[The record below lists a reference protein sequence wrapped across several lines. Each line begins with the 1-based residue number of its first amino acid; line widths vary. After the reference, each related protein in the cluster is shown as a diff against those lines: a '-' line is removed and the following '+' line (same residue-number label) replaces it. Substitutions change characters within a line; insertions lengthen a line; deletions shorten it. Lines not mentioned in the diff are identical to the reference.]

1 MKKTKSKLE
10 YEIYNIICPE
20 FCNYILEDKYLSIF
34 INSFEQLKKL
44 AQKQASFLA
53 DLLKVNDDNMNKK
66 AYEFANFHA
75 EMKIEFLF
83 LYEALNY
90 LEELIKNSAL
100 DIDYLKIKKVFSVLK
115 DISGKVY
122 IKKMIE
128 ESLES
133 IIKEE
138 NIENYTFIK
147 NFKIYINE
155 EKFLDSIYNF
165 DISEYIGALEFK
177 IKTFGRDGLKIKFEI
192 ARNNVQKYSDLFI
205 SFFKKRNYKE
215 AVVILDEMIKSS
227 YIMFSILKDIELVW
241 EKEKEKIFAS
251 FLLQSL
257 KNQKGCVGIII
268 EPSVNIRIENF
279 MNGLYFDLK
288 EKLKK
293 FNNIFIFLNN
303 DQIYI
308 YFSTNNKLEFKTL
321 LVTFKKT
328 VKDIANIYKS
338 RYRSILTYPMFRI
351 GLLEGFKFDI
361 DKRTVIKVWDLMKE
375 ELEEISSLEAVY
387 FKDFT
392 DNAEELLKKAKYSL
406 SIEEKMIEVI
416 KKNNFTLYAQDIVD
430 INTKGIKAIEIL
442 TRLGNI
448 PATEYIEA
456 VKKNNLTLEMDLS
469 VFNKVLVSM
478 ELIKKKTD
486 RFFINI
492 FPTSL
497 NSQEFVE
504 LVKEVEKKA
513 KEMHMDMIME
523 LTEYTVLKNLDVLNE
538 LDVKIAFD
546 DFGSGYTNYERIGKL
561 IHNKNAKI
569 LKIDGEIVR
578 NINEPEYMSII
589 KSISYYAKEE
599 DLEVVYEFVENKI
612 IYDKLKNI
620 VKEFNVKAYAQGFY
634 FSIPVKI

>member
-205 SFFKKRNYKE
+205 FFFKK
-215 AVVILDEMIKSS
+215 
-227 YIMFSILKDIELVW
+227 
-241 EKEKEKIFAS
+241 
-251 FLLQSL
+251 
-257 KNQKGCVGIII
+257 
-268 EPSVNIRIENF
+268 
-279 MNGLYFDLK
+279 
-288 EKLKK
+288 
-293 FNNIFIFLNN
+293 
-303 DQIYI
+303 
-308 YFSTNNKLEFKTL
+308 
-321 LVTFKKT
+321 
-328 VKDIANIYKS
+328 
-338 RYRSILTYPMFRI
+338 
-351 GLLEGFKFDI
+351 
-361 DKRTVIKVWDLMKE
+361 
-375 ELEEISSLEAVY
+375 EI
-387 FKDFT
+387 
-392 DNAEELLKKAKYSL
+392 
-406 SIEEKMIEVI
+406 I
-416 KKNNFTLYAQDIVD
+416 KK
-430 INTKGIKAIEIL
+430 
-442 TRLGNI
+442 RL
-448 PATEYIEA
+448 
-456 VKKNNLTLEMDLS
+456 
-469 VFNKVLVSM
+469 
-478 ELIKKKTD
+478 
-486 RFFINI
+486 
-492 FPTSL
+492 
-497 NSQEFVE
+497 
-504 LVKEVEKKA
+504 
-513 KEMHMDMIME
+513 
-523 LTEYTVLKNLDVLNE
+523 
-538 LDVKIAFD
+538 
-546 DFGSGYTNYERIGKL
+546 
-561 IHNKNAKI
+561 
-569 LKIDGEIVR
+569 
-578 NINEPEYMSII
+578 
-589 KSISYYAKEE
+589 
-599 DLEVVYEFVENKI
+599 
-612 IYDKLKNI
+612 
-620 VKEFNVKAYAQGFY
+620 
-634 FSIPVKI
+634 